1 MSDDSKELS
10 RVEDILSGEDYL
22 PKKPMSRVEELLMD
36 GAMVPKVDDTDNG
49 KVLKV
54 IDGEWQ
60 PGEDVSGDNLPPVS
74 SLDNGK
80 VLKVVSGEWNIGD
93 DKSESSFVYISS
105 SYPFSGSKVALPAN
119 INSVLIANYT
129 SSPKVP
135 TFLVTSNN
143 VIFEPKEVDIS
154 TGTTPSVHIRWGRMY
169 SEFDSGTTE
178 KNIYNDS
185 LSYNTQNQTT
195 EASYYKTKAIPTIP
209 PVDSSDNNKVMQVS
223 NGQWVANLL
232 PEVAGVPAVEQADVG
247 KVLKATAEGEYGWGD
262 ASKTNA
268 VQVPPVIY
276 DNGELKK
283 MSVDKFPGLEKVY
296 LTPTAYSNLSTA
308 QKEDLSKIYYVSDYE
323 FITNDD
329 KTLVLRIDS
338 SNNVLLFF
346 NGVVTT
352 NSTPL
357 TMPSEIAAYISNY
370 PDSYGYYDPSD
381 TSSVDCYINC
391 NWSGDNSKYWSQS
404 GRHNGTVIN
413 DIPVYGVMNPS
424 GVYGQELVYTNPWD
438 IEGGFIIYY
447 GNKQYTDFDIPDPL
461 PEVSSSDNGK
471 VLKVVNGAWAA
482 GADEGGSEAVYKTLA
497 EYEALSTADKEDPTK
512 IYFVKDTG
520 TTVSETK
527 TQDDGTVTASAV
539 DGTHY
544 AWYVFDAQ
552 GNNRYWSPYNA
563 SFSGSWFKY
572 EFANK
577 YTFTGMDIWLSTW
590 DPRLVR
596 VVIEASNDN
605 STWTNITQ
613 NEYYDIETVRS
624 GWNTTGTK
632 YSFILNANTIFKYV
646 RVTFSLSP
654 ASQTTQKET
663 ALYVQ
668 HCDIKAATDARPKIY
683 YKNVLYTSDELPA
696 ASTSDAGKALV
707 VNSDGLWDK
716 SDIPSSC
723 TPVEIEAEDYH
734 ALTTPQKEDQTKVYF
749 VKAGQVITDPV
760 SVIPRNPSSS
770 NIDCNTGSAS
780 YNTSAIYA
788 FDGVMNSP
796 PNIRITDAYSVSAWY
811 PGYGNAPA
819 SAWASYHFDYVTTNL
834 VKLEVY
840 AYNMATTDPSAIF
853 TTPVIVEGS
862 TDGTTWFNILADGA
876 SSFTFNTKE
885 TEFVKNVIPLD
896 NTVSVSYIR
905 FRFLNQINGYNEPNF
920 AIAEIYA
927 YTGNVVNYDD
937 STYYKGIK
945 HGKTIQELPELL
957 AADEGKV
964 LKAVNGKW
972 SKDDIYREL
981 TQAEYDALPSSK
993 DSDGIIYFITD
1004 NS

>member
-119 INSVLIANYT
+119 INNVLIANYT

-143 VIFEPKEVDIS
+143 IIFEPKEVDVS
-154 TGTTPSVHIRWGRMY
+154 SGTTPSVHIRWGRMY
-169 SEFDSGTTE
+169 STFDSATRE
-178 KNIYNDS
+178 QDIYNDS

-195 EASYYKTKAIPTIP
+195 EASYFKTKAIQTIP
-209 PVDSSDNNKVMQVS
+209 PVDIPDSGKVMQVG
-223 NGQWVANLL
+223 NGGTWQANYL
-232 PEVAGVPAVEQADVG
+232 PEVDGVPAVEQADVG
-247 KVLKATAEGEYGWGD
+247 KVLKATDVGEYDWG
-262 ASKTNA
+262 
-268 VQVPPVIY
+268 
-276 DNGELKK
+276 
-283 MSVDKFPGLEKVY
+283 
-296 LTPTAYSNLSTA
+296 
-308 QKEDLSKIYYVSDYE
+308 
-323 FITNDD
+323 
-329 KTLVLRIDS
+329 
-338 SNNVLLFF
+338 
-346 NGVVTT
+346 
-352 NSTPL
+352 
-357 TMPSEIAAYISNY
+357 
-370 PDSYGYYDPSD
+370 
-381 TSSVDCYINC
+381 
-391 NWSGDNSKYWSQS
+391 
-404 GRHNGTVIN
+404 
-413 DIPVYGVMNPS
+413 
-424 GVYGQELVYTNPWD
+424 
-438 IEGGFIIYY
+438 
-447 GNKQYTDFDIPDPL
+447 DIPDPL
-461 PEVSSSDNGK
+461 PAVTSVDNGK
-471 VLKVVNGAWAA
+471 VLKVVEGAWTA

-497 EYEALSTADKEDPTK
+497 EYQALTQQQKEDPTK

-539 DGTHY
+539 DSTHY

-605 STWTNITQ
+605 NTWTNITQ

-624 GWNTTGTK
+624 GWSTTGTK
-632 YSFILNANTIFKYV
+632 YSFVLNANTIFKYV

-683 YKNVLYTSDELPA
+683 YKNVLYTPDELPTV
-696 ASTSDAGKALV
+696 STSDTGKALV
-707 VNSDGLWDK
+707 VNSDGVWDK
-716 SDIPSSC
+716 GDIPRTNSVQVP
-723 TPVEIEAEDYH
+723 PVIYDNSKLMKIADMTGFPELEKVFVTSEEYAQ
-734 ALTTPQKEDQTKVYF
+734 LTTAQKQDLSKIYYVSPYKFYTLKDGEIIIRVNGTTYEWFFNGFILTESFYTIPSEYRQYTKN
-749 VKAGQVITDPV
+749 DP
-760 SVIPRNPSSS
+760 
-770 NIDCNTGSAS
+770 
-780 YNTSAIYA
+780 Y
-788 FDGVMNSP
+788 
-796 PNIRITDAYSVSAWY
+796 
-811 PGYGNAPA
+811 
-819 SAWASYHFDYVTTNL
+819 
-834 VKLEVY
+834 
-840 AYNMATTDPSAIF
+840 
-853 TTPVIVEGS
+853 EGS
-862 TDGTTWFNILADGA
+862 TAW
-876 SSFTFNTKE
+876 S
-885 TEFVKNVIPLD
+885 D
-896 NTVSVSYIR
+896 NTSSTSLGIIEMGPSDYTERISAQDGNWAGNII
-905 FRFLNQINGYNEPNF
+905 LNTP
-920 AIAEIYA
+920 IY
-927 YTGNVVNYDD
+927 
-937 STYYKGIK
+937 
-945 HGKTIQELPELL
+945 
-957 AADEGKV
+957 GKV
-964 LKAVNGKW
+964 IIGNGDSQGNTYSDPYDVETPILIYYGGKQYTEYTTP
-972 SKDDIYREL
+972 SVYREL
-981 TQAEYDALPSSK
+981 TQDEYDALPSSK
-993 DSDGIIYFITD
+993 NSDGIIYFI
-1004 NS
+1004 NG

>member
-169 SEFDSGTTE
+169 STFDSATRE
-178 KNIYNDS
+178 QDIYNDS

-195 EASYYKTKAIPTIP
+195 EASYFKTKAIQTIP
-209 PVDSSDNNKVMQVS
+209 PVDIPDSGKVMQVG
-223 NGQWVANLL
+223 NGGTWQANYL
-232 PEVAGVPAVEQADVG
+232 PEVDGVPQVTSSDVG
-247 KVLKATAEGEYGWGD
+247 KVLKATAEGEYDWGD
-262 ASKTNA
+262 ASRTNA

-283 MSVDKFPGLEKVY
+283 MSVDNFPGVEQIF
-296 LTPTAYSNLSTA
+296 LTPTAYSNLTTTE
-308 QKEDLSKIYYVSDYE
+308 KEDLSKIYYVSDYE
-323 FITNDD
+323 FHVDPD
-329 KTLVLRIDS
+329 HPEVVVRIG
-338 SNNVLLFF
+338 SNNDVKWFF
-346 NGVVTT
+346 SGYTFANNNRYEVPESLRQYQPNNGTGRIRVD
-352 NSTPL
+352 STPYASASS
-357 TMPSEIAAYISNY
+357 TEPISSIYFVGWSNMDQANKIRY
-370 PDSYGYYDPSD
+370 SSITG
-381 TSSVDCYINC
+381 TSVSIL
-391 NWSGDNSKYWSQS
+391 
-404 GRHNGTVIN
+404 NGTVYAVIDVAGGSGQTN
-413 DIPVYGVMNPS
+413 PYFDPYDIPN
-424 GVYGQELVYTNPWD
+424 
-438 IEGGFIIYY
+438 GFTIYY
-447 GNKQYTDFDIPDPL
+447 GNKQYTNYDIPDPL
-461 PEVSSSDNGK
+461 PDVDSSDNGK
-471 VLKVVNGAWAA
+471 VLKVVEGAWAA
-482 GADEGGSEAVYKTLA
+482 GADEGGSEAVYKTL
-497 EYEALSTADKEDPTK
+497 EDYEALTTAQKEDPTK

-552 GNNRYWSPYNA
+552 GNNRYWSPSNA
-563 SFSGSWFKY
+563 AFSGSWFKY

-683 YKNVLYTSDELPA
+683 YKNVLYTPDELPA
-696 ASTSDAGKALV
+696 ASTTDVGKALV
-707 VNSDGLWDK
+707 VNSDGVWDK
-716 SDIPSSC
+716 GDIPVGS
-723 TPVEIEAEDYH
+723 EAVYKTLEEYE
-734 ALTTPQKEDQTKVYF
+734 ALTTSEKEDPTKIYF
-749 VKAGQVITDPV
+749 VINEGSKVSPTLAADDGNVAASSSKDGYYAWKAFSGSSRTDAQDWEYAWESWGQNNGEWISYTFSTTQIFSKV
-760 SVIPRNPSSS
+760 SVRTATMQVRTMNYYVEGSNDGTNWTNLIPNGIDYVSVYQPAYDWQSSS
-770 NIDCNTGSAS
+770 FN
-780 YNTSAIYA
+780 
-788 FDGVMNSP
+788 
-796 PNIRITDAYSVSAWY
+796 
-811 PGYGNAPA
+811 
-819 SAWASYHFDYVTTNL
+819 YVTTEIL
-834 VKLEVY
+834 LD
-840 AYNMATTDPSAIF
+840 TTKGRFS
-853 TTPVIVEGS
+853 
-862 TDGTTWFNILADGA
+862 
-876 SSFTFNTKE
+876 K
-885 TEFVKNVIPLD
+885 
-896 NTVSVSYIR
+896 IR
-905 FRFLNQINGYNEPNF
+905 FRTDSSIAYPYSSDSFVVANF
-920 AIAEIYA
+920 DIYA
-927 YTGNVVNYDD
+927 AAASNKPAI
-937 STYYKGIK
+937 YYKNVLY
-945 HGKTIQELPELL
+945 TPDELPI
-957 AADEGKV
+957 ASISDAGKI
-964 LKAVNGKW
+964 LAVNADGVW
-972 SKDDIYREL
+972 DKDYIYREL
-981 TQAEYDALPSSK
+981 TQQEYDALPSSK
-993 DSDGIIYFITD
+993 NSDGIIYFITD